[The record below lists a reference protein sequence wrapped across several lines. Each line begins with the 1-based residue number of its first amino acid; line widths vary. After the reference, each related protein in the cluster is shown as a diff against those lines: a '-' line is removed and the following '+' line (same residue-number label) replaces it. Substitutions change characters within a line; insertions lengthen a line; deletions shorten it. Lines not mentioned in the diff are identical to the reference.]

1 MSAVTN
7 LHLANVLLCHG
18 RIPPL
23 YRTTKLVVKGYYAT
37 RFTIASL
44 HSTIS
49 IEHFSSPRTI
59 INGSRVVNILAKR
72 VALGVQPVRV
82 TQGLL
87 RSSFR
92 YSTGSNDD
100 KSSTSVPNPPSKKE
114 NIYTIPN
121 ALTVG
126 RLVLSPVIGYL
137 IVSEQFTWAL
147 GTLIVAGL
155 SDLVDGFI
163 ARRYNMKTFLGSA
176 LDPAADKVL
185 MTVLTVSLARADLLP
200 LPLAVLILGR
210 DLGLIAGTAYYRYKS
225 LPSPKTVSR
234 YFDLSLPSAEVH
246 PPMISKINTLLQ
258 LTLMSVSLAA
268 PVFGFTD
275 WVGLEALRWVVG
287 ITTIWSGAQYALD
300 KSVIKMLPQ
309 PNSK

>member
-1 MSAVTN
+1 MSATTN
-7 LHLANVLLCHG
+7 LRLANVLLCHG

-23 YRTTKLVVKGYYAT
+23 YRTTKVVVKGPLAT
-37 RFTIASL
+37 RSTIASL
-44 HSTIS
+44 HSAIC
-49 IEHFSSPRTI
+49 IKHFSTPRTI
-59 INGSRVVNILAKR
+59 VNGSGVVNILAKR
-72 VALGVQPVRV
+72 VALGVQRVQV

-87 RSSFR
+87 RSSVR

-100 KSSTSVPNPPSKKE
+100 KNSTPVPKPSSKE

-147 GTLIVAGL
+147 GTLFVAGL

-210 DLGLIAGTAYYRYKS
+210 DVGLIAGTAYYRYKS

-300 KSVIKMLPQ
+300 KSVIKILPQ
-309 PNSK
+309 PK